1 MATLRLKL
9 GDEALEQVFR
19 RMVFNVMARNCDDHT
34 KNFAFRLKQGG
45 TWELAPA
52 YDVTHAYNPKGEWT
66 YQHLMSVN
74 GKFNDITRKD
84 LLEEADRFSVPG
96 RSSALADVRSALES
110 WPEAAK
116 EARLRDSAV
125 DRVAKDFRLL

>member
-1 MATLRLKL
+1 
-9 GDEALEQVFR
+9 
-19 RMVFNVMARNCDDHT
+19 
-34 KNFAFRLKQGG
+34 
-45 TWELAPA
+45 
-52 YDVTHAYNPKGEWT
+52 
-66 YQHLMSVN
+66 MSVN

-116 EARLRDSAV
+116 EARLGQAAI
-125 DRVAKDFRLL
+125 DRVAKDFRMV